1 MLLDHNEMLLD
12 QRNLNLKVIFSQIN
26 TTLILMV
33 NRILNATGATQSK
46 KLITL
51 S

>member
-12 QRNLNLKVIFSQIN
+12 KRNLNLKVTFSQIN

-33 NRILNATGATQSK
+33 NRVLNATGAIQSK
-46 KLITL
+46 NLITL